1 MSNGKRSQISHIISA
16 SVNLTHAVMETVL
29 SFLTLS
35 HSKKNDDEISP
46 IVISYSEV
54 SNYETHL
61 SGKIQIL
68 YYQPVMHEPPDLRT
82 YAFCTRCSESSQI
95 HEIFKWQLNI
105 EDRYVTISKITQ
117 HKSSEG
123 MYTLYLKKL

>member
-1 MSNGKRSQISHIISA
+1 
-16 SVNLTHAVMETVL
+16 METVL